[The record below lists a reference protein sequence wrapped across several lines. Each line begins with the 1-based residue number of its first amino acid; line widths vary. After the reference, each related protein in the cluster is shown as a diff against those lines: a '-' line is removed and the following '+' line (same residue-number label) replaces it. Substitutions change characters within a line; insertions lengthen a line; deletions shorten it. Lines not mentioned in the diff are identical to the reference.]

1 MKGFAHKAGSS
12 IRSKKS
18 NTVKVK
24 EIKNKKVFLD
34 KIEAGDSVELIYT
47 AKVKKDIPSI
57 KFLKNEVSLE
67 GKNKDG
73 SDIPL
78 TPKMND
84 YDKVN
89 LKENNRPMKKNKDQG
104 TSGAKTGDNNAIA
117 MYLLAGLL
125 SLSMTFII
133 LYFQKRKKDNI

>member
-1 MKGFAHKAGSS
+1 MKGFAHKVGSS

-57 KFLKNEVSLE
+57 KFLKNEVSLQ
-67 GKNKDG
+67 GGFRNGNRKTVPIRCC
-73 SDIPL
+73 SDTVSP
-78 TPKMND
+78 T
-84 YDKVN
+84 
-89 LKENNRPMKKNKDQG
+89 
-104 TSGAKTGDNNAIA
+104 
-117 MYLLAGLL
+117 
-125 SLSMTFII
+125 
-133 LYFQKRKKDNI
+133 